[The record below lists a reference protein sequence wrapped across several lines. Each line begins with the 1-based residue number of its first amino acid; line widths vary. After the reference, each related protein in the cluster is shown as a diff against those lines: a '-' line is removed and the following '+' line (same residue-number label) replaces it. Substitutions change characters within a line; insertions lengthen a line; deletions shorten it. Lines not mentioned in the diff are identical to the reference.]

1 MMSQAHKEVEGLL
14 DDLTFD
20 ELVEVRDLLVARVSD
35 KEARFIELV
44 QKLEEV
50 LNAIQ
55 DEFPRSYVPLQ
66 ITPDE
71 FIDLN
76 DYMIPKNFV
85 ARARIEG

>member
-20 ELVEVRDLLVARVSD
+20 ELVEVRDLLISRVSD
-35 KEARFIELV
+35 KEARFTELV
-44 QKLEEV
+44 QKLEDV

-66 ITPDE
+66 ITPDK

>member
-1 MMSQAHKEVEGLL
+1 MMSQEYKKVEELL

-20 ELVEVRDLLVARVSD
+20 ELVEVRNSLISRVSD
-35 KEARFIELV
+35 KEARFTELV
-44 QKLEEV
+44 QKLEDV

-76 DYMIPKNFV
+76 DYMIPQNFV
-85 ARARIEG
+85 ARAKIEG